1 MEHNYEFKDKKKK
14 ITRSSFKKLYL
25 LVELLQGI
33 IKETKRD
40 ALFII

>member
-1 MEHNYEFKDKKKK
+1 MEHNYEFKDKKK